1 MSSNLVVDYADAIA
15 TVTITR
21 PRVMNAIDVNTLK
34 ELKKLIEQLAGDDSV
49 RVVVLTGSGHKAF
62 VAGAD
67 ISELQLLNPD
77 EAKEQSRFGQSVYL
91 ALEQMGKPVVASIN
105 GYALGAGCELAMACT
120 LRIASENAYIG
131 LPEITL
137 GVLPGYG
144 GTQRLCRLVGRGR
157 GLEMMLTGRAIAAE
171 EALRIGLVNQVV
183 SADALWSTS
192 RKVAEQLS
200 KQAPVA
206 MKLILTAVS
215 EGLDMTMV
223 DGCSRESELFAKAAE
238 TNDWREGIGAFLEK
252 RPPIFS
258 GS

>member
-1 MSSNLVVDYADAIA
+1 M
-15 TVTITR
+15 
-21 PRVMNAIDVNTLK
+21 
-34 ELKKLIEQLAGDDSV
+34 
-49 RVVVLTGSGHKAF
+49 
-62 VAGAD
+62 
-67 ISELQLLNPD
+67 NPD

-157 GLEMMLTGRAIAAE
+157 ALEMMLTGRAIAAE

-183 SADALWSTS
+183 SEDALRSTS
-192 RKVAEQLS
+192 RTVADQLS

-215 EGLDMTMV
+215 EGLDMTVV

>member
-15 TVTITR
+15 TVTISR

-34 ELKKLIEQLAGDDSV
+34 ELGNLVEQLAGDDSV
-49 RVVVLTGSGHKAF
+49 RVVVLTGAGRKAF

-77 EAKEQSRFGQSVYL
+77 EAKERSRFGQSVYL

-157 GLEMMLTGRAIAAE
+157 ALEMMLTGRAIAAE

-183 SADALWSTS
+183 SEDALRSTS
-192 RKVAEQLS
+192 RTVADQLS

-206 MKLILTAVS
+206 VKLILTAVS
-215 EGLDMTMV
+215 EGMDMTVV